1 MIKVL
6 SWVKRKKKRSKLSE
20 LLKDFELP
28 SFPDVAM
35 EALSILR
42 DDSASMR
49 HVADVLQRDPGIHVK
64 ILRAVN
70 SAAYGL
76 STKVGN
82 IQHAVTLLGRSRIE
96 SLLLSHAVK
105 NSLPP
110 VHLSN
115 FDCKRFWL
123 TASRRANL
131 AYFLSDFIHPVFKD
145 EAFTVGLLQDMGVPA
160 IASVRLD
167 EYDELLGRLYTSNGV
182 SLVEL
187 ERDMLGIDHQE
198 VGSAM
203 AEEWNLPEYIAGSI
217 RQHHFISKEA
227 QDLAVRLVSGIK
239 ENYEIEDVE
248 KMVDEWTDVVQLDR
262 DKVKELVRMAFKRA
276 EDFFRSF
283 Y

>member
-1 MIKVL
+1 MSVL
-6 SWVKRKKKRSKLSE
+6 SWIKRKKSSRIKE
-20 LLKDFELP
+20 LLEDFELP
-28 SFPDVAM
+28 SFPDIAV

-42 DDSASMR
+42 DSDASMR
-49 HVADVLQRDPGIHVK
+49 EVANVLRRDPGIHVK
-64 ILRAVN
+64 ILRVVN

-105 NSLPP
+105 ESLPP
-110 VHLSN
+110 VSIPN
-115 FDCKRFWL
+115 FNCGRFWL

-131 AYFLSDFIHPVFKD
+131 AQLLSDYLQPVMKD

-160 IASVRLD
+160 IASIRKE
-167 EYDELLGRLYTSNGV
+167 EYNELLGKLYSSRGS

-187 ERDMLGIDHQE
+187 EDDILGFNHQE

-203 AEEWNLPEYIAGSI
+203 AEEWSLPGYISNSI
-217 RQHHFISKEA
+217 RQHHFISLDA

-248 KMVDEWTDVVQLDR
+248 NMIDEWTDVVHIDR
-262 DKVKELVRMAFKRA
+262 EKLKELVREAFKKA

>member
-1 MIKVL
+1 MKVL
-6 SWVKRKKKRSKLSE
+6 TWIKKRKRKNRLSD
-20 LLKDFELP
+20 LLRDFELP
-28 SFPDVAM
+28 SFPDIALD
-35 EALSILR
+35 ALSILR
-42 DDSASMR
+42 DNNASMR
-49 HVADVLQRDPGIHVK
+49 DVANVLQRDPGIHVR

-82 IQHAVTLLGRSRIE
+82 IHHAVTLLGRSRIE

-105 NSLPP
+105 KSLPP
-110 VHLSN
+110 VNLSN
-115 FDCKRFWL
+115 FNRKKFWL

-131 AYFLSDFIHPVFKD
+131 AYLLSDYIHPTLKD

-160 IASVRLD
+160 IASVHQE
-167 EYDELLGRLYTSNGV
+167 EYNELLGRLYSSSGV

-187 ERDMLGIDHQE
+187 EKDMLGIDHQE

-203 AEEWNLPEYIAGSI
+203 AEEWNLPEYIANSI
-217 RQHHFISKEA
+217 RQHHFISQNDK
-227 QDLAVRLVSGIK
+227 DLAIRLVSGIK
-239 ENYEIEDVE
+239 ENYDVEDVE
-248 KMVDEWTDVVQLDR
+248 DMIDEWTDVIHMDR
-262 DKVKELVRMAFKRA
+262 EKLKGLVRTAFERA